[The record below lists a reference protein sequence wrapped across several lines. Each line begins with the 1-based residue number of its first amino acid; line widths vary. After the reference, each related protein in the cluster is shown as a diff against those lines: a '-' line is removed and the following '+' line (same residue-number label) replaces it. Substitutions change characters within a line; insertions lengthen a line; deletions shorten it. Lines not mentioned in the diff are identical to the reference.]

1 MRRRS
6 TNQVLSG
13 LFSTSSDKE
22 IRSKS
27 CFASLMESEEKI
39 AATLAGTQVAAAYP
53 VAGACAAT
61 KNKET
66 ADPHLPSATACS
78 PPVCR
83 PLPQPGSTCL
93 EHSPAVVLSAQA
105 CRTRPGH
112 GTNLR
117 HQPGAPTCGT
127 ELPCGSSPHQAA
139 DSDLS
144 SSFNFSSFKFLNFKL
159 LCFQVNKLS
168 SQARS
173 HIPDWQSGML
183 LLLHPFAKEKTSF

>member
-1 MRRRS
+1 MATEGIREETEASTYKEKTAAILIRSAGGMRRRS

-66 ADPHLPSATACS
+66 ANAHLPPAIACS

-117 HQPGAPTCGT
+117 HQPGAPTCG
-127 ELPCGSSPHQAA
+127 SSLHQAA

-144 SSFNFSSFKFLNFKL
+144 LSFNFSSFKFKFQLFK
-159 LCFQVNKLS
+159 FQV
-168 SQARS
+168 
-173 HIPDWQSGML
+173 
-183 LLLHPFAKEKTSF
+183 

>member
-66 ADPHLPSATACS
+66 ANPHLPPAIACS

-112 GTNLR
+112 GT
-117 HQPGAPTCGT
+117 

-144 SSFNFSSFKFLNFKL
+144 LSFNFLSFKFKFQLFK
-159 LCFQVNKLS
+159 FQV
-168 SQARS
+168 
-173 HIPDWQSGML
+173 
-183 LLLHPFAKEKTSF
+183 

>member
-22 IRSKS
+22 IRRKS

-66 ADPHLPSATACS
+66 ANAHLPPAIACS
-78 PPVCR
+78 RRSAGPCHNLGAPAWCTHLRSFSPRKPAGPVR
-83 PLPQPGSTCL
+83 
-93 EHSPAVVLSAQA
+93 AM
-105 CRTRPGH
+105 
-112 GTNLR
+112 
-117 HQPGAPTCGT
+117 APTCGT
-127 ELPCGSSPHQAA
+127 NLGHQPAVQVPIKPLTQT
-139 DSDLS
+139 SVQVS
-144 SSFNFSSFKFLNFKL
+144 TFQVSSF
-159 LCFQVNKLS
+159 
-168 SQARS
+168 
-173 HIPDWQSGML
+173 
-183 LLLHPFAKEKTSF
+183 